1 MCTVSFISYKD
12 TFFITSNR
20 DEHISRPK
28 SYEPKQEL
36 INNCKVIFP
45 KDPMAGGTW
54 IAANEHGVG
63 AVLLNGAF
71 EKHIRKGY
79 YARSR
84 GLILL
89 DVISSKSPYVHLEAM
104 DLNEIEPF
112 TLILF
117 DGKALVESRW
127 DGIQRHR
134 KELEVNEHHIWSS
147 ATLYTKEAISNRKRL
162 FDLFVSSHNVFNQD
176 NIIKFH
182 SNNHNDF
189 DNGFII
195 NREETLKTFSITQLV
210 FSNQNVTLN
219 HHDLLKKEEQT
230 LNV

>member
-1 MCTVSFISYKD
+1 MCTVSFIAYKG
-12 TFFITSNR
+12 TFFLTSNR

-28 SYEPKQEL
+28 SYEPKEEL

-45 KDPMAGGTW
+45 KDPKAGGSW
-54 IAANEHGVG
+54 IAANENGVG

-71 EKHIRKGY
+71 ERHIRKSN

-89 DVISSKSPYVHLEAM
+89 DVISSKSPYLHLETM
-104 DLNEIEPF
+104 DLNDIEPF

-117 DGKALVESRW
+117 DGQKLVESRW
-127 DGIQRHR
+127 DGIQKYM
-134 KELEVNEHHIWSS
+134 KEMNLNENHIWSS
-147 ATLYTKEAISNRKRL
+147 ATLYSYDAIAYREKL
-162 FDLFVSSHNVFNQD
+162 FKQFVSMQTVYDQD
-176 NIIKFH
+176 SIINFH

-189 DNGFII
+189 ENGFII
-195 NREETLKTFSITQLV
+195 NREDTLKTFSITQLV
-210 FSNQNVTLN
+210 FNGCKVELN
-219 HHDLLKKEEQT
+219 HLDLLKKQRQT